1 MTTSTCFSLVMTIYP
16 AGFSKND
23 KRALRRKASDN
34 RYIKLR
40 AVHYSIVRG
49 NLTTGSKSHG
59 MHMSGREYS
68 RRATPFLK
76 VCLDKVLCLVCKR
89 VHHYE
94 GGHLGRDKTFE
105 KISAKFYWKSQWKDV
120 VDFVSKVAQARQ
132 KRDYDRKRHNKKVI
146 KLLD

>member
-1 MTTSTCFSLVMTIYP
+1 MTTSTRFSLVMTTP
-16 AGFSKND
+16 PDF
-23 KRALRRKASDN
+23 LRTTKELSVER
-34 RYIKLR
+34 RQTTIKLR

-105 KISAKFYWKSQWKDV
+105 KISARFYWKSQWKDV
-120 VDFVSKVAQARQ
+120 VDFVKTCEVCQTT
-132 KRDYDRKRHNKKVI
+132 N
-146 KLLD
+146 